1 MKGRAD
7 MKNQEKENPYA
18 DIINLPRHVSE
29 VYPQMPVA
37 NRAAQFSPFAA
48 LTGHSAAVREATRP
62 TEAKRELGEYDRDIL
77 DRKLR
82 ILQEWQGGQP
92 EIAVTYF
99 RPDARKEGG
108 EYVTVSG
115 RLKKNKAL

>member
-48 LTGHSAAVREATRP
+48 LTGHSAAVRE
-62 TEAKRELGEYDRDIL
+62 
-77 DRKLR
+77 
-82 ILQEWQGGQP
+82 
-92 EIAVTYF
+92 VT
-99 RPDARKEGG
+99 PDARKEGG

-115 RLKKNKAL
+115 RLKKIKLYDGALILEDGYSIAFDDIAEISGGVLDEF

>member
-7 MKNQEKENPYA
+7 MKKQEKENPYA

-29 VYPQMPVA
+29 VYPQMPIA

-82 ILQEWQGGQP
+82 ILQAGRSAGNCGYIFPAGRQKRRRRVCDG
-92 EIAVTYF
+92 F
-99 RPDARKEGG
+99 RQAQ
-108 EYVTVSG
+108 
-115 RLKKNKAL
+115 KNKAL